1 MVFIELSTW
10 CNVGTLYTLS
20 KYIAI
25 NNSFHI
31 HPANYLLVLRC
42 VEHQKTQ
49 KSDQGDVI
57 K

>member
-1 MVFIELSTW
+1 MVFIELSIW
-10 CNVGTLYTLS
+10 CNVGTLS
-20 KYIAI
+20 KYVAI

-31 HPANYLLVLRC
+31 HPANYLLVLWC